1 MAPASLAS
9 RTSRD
14 SRSASFLISSADSTL
29 PSRTPPLMT
38 RFGLSLAKSRRPF
51 ADSTGSPVTKATA
64 VGPLNRSS
72 SVEIPASLAAILVSV
87 FFTTAYWAFSP
98 SERRRFLSCATV
110 RPRYSVST
118 AAFELRNCS
127 ASSATAA
134 ALSGLAM
141 SVGLLPGDDDRSEGA
156 VKNETPRRR
165 RTGRSSTGIRSASNE
180 LTGALPQSPARVVR
194 GIQRILRPPGP
205 LTSARQR
212 PAVFGF
218 CRRVRDRIAVK
229 QIRWYDAQLCASSI
243 ISARSVVSLAGGA
256 GDRHRL
262 V

>member
-14 SRSASFLISSADSTL
+14 SRSASFLNSSADSAL

-38 RFGLSLAKSRRPF
+38 RLGLSLAKSRRPF

-64 VGPLNRSS
+64 VGPANRSS
-72 SVEIPASLAAILVSV
+72 SVSIPASLAAILVSV

-98 SERRRFLSCATV
+98 SERRSCLSCATV

-118 AAFELRNCS
+118 AAFELRNWS

-141 SVGLLPGDDDRSEGA
+141 SVGLLPGDEDRSEGA
-156 VKNETPRRR
+156 GKDETPRHRCQGVAQPHEVR
-165 RTGRSSTGIRSASNE
+165 ELSTVTCAGRPCSTDPSVAAPLRESSNDQRSLASAE
-180 LTGALPQSPARVVR
+180 EYATGAAPSKSVPVRV
-194 GIQRILRPPGP
+194 LRE
-205 LTSARQR
+205 
-212 PAVFGF
+212 V
-218 CRRVRDRIAVK
+218 
-229 QIRWYDAQLCASSI
+229 
-243 ISARSVVSLAGGA
+243 
-256 GDRHRL
+256 
-262 V
+262 